1 MTVGDIVWVELPP
14 GDGREQGG
22 RRRAVVFQDESF
34 AGLSPVVLVIPLTTA
49 LAATRFPGTVLIQT
63 SVENGLRQ
71 PSVAL
76 VFQMRGVDRRR
87 FHERLGSL
95 SPEAVAQL
103 HFTLDRL
110 TGRHRDQ

>member
-22 RRRAVVFQDESF
+22 RRPAVVFQDESF

-49 LAATRFPGTVLIQT
+49 LAATRFPGTVLIHT
-63 SVENGLRQ
+63 STENGLRQ

-87 FHERLGSL
+87 FRERLGSL
-95 SPEAVAQL
+95 SPEVVAEL
-103 HFTLDRL
+103 HSTLDRL
-110 TGRHRDQ
+110 TGHHRTQ